1 MSSMLR
7 DLSAATVRSLSGQ
20 SGVFFRGDR
29 LVLGEKVMAFR
40 AAHLMAGSDE
50 PAQTPARGL
59 ADAHAMRLL
68 FSDLAIHAQARPT
81 KAVSAWLMDAFEQF
95 RVESLVPAGWPGS
108 RANLQACFEAWS
120 IGFFDSGLCETQRGL
135 VLYTVVQMVRSRMTG
150 EPVVSATEDFIEGT
164 RAKLSPILGGP
175 IAHLRKLKNDQAA
188 FALAA
193 AKLAMLAS
201 EWLDDDGLAE
211 PAKNADRVA
220 EEARQFTLLLQ
231 LDEAADDKPISLI
244 GGRSAWLD
252 AQAGQYQV
260 YTREFDREVSGQD
273 LAREAQLREWRAQLD
288 QTIAGLGINVNRLAR
303 ALLTRLAV
311 PVAHGWQ
318 DAQELGRIDARRL
331 AQLIAS
337 PQERHLFRNEP
348 IVPRAQCVVS
358 LLIDCSG
365 SMRQHQIRTA
375 CIADLLARALDLAGI
390 PSEILGFTTGAWNG
404 GRALQRW
411 RAAGEPARPG
421 RLNEQTHI
429 VFKDASTPW
438 RRARLSIA
446 ALLKNEMYREGV
458 DGEAVLWAAGRSR
471 ALQAERRMLWVFS
484 DGCPMDGATSA
495 ANDEHYLDHHLQQVV
510 AQILGSG
517 DIALGGVGLGQDLSF
532 YYPRHHM
539 LNLEE
544 ELHLHSFLPIIQLA
558 GSARP

>member
-1 MSSMLR
+1 MSSVLR
-7 DLSAATVRSLSGQ
+7 NLSAAMVRSLSGQ
-20 SGVFFRGDR
+20 PGVFFRGDR
-29 LVLGEKVMAFR
+29 LVLGGEVMAFR
-40 AAHLMAGSDE
+40 AAHLMAGPDE
-50 PAQTPARGL
+50 PAQTPERGL
-59 ADAHAMRLL
+59 SDAHAMRLL
-68 FSDLAIHAQARPT
+68 FSDLAIHAQARPA

-95 RVESLVPAGWPGS
+95 RVESLVPTGWPGS

-120 IGFFDSGLCETQRGL
+120 LSFFDSGLCETQRGL
-135 VLYTVVQMVRSRMTG
+135 ALYTIVQMVRSRLTG

-175 IAHLRKLKNDQAA
+175 IAHLRKLRNDQAA
-188 FALAA
+188 FAVAA
-193 AKLAMLAS
+193 AQLALQAS

-211 PAKNADRVA
+211 TATKAQRVA
-220 EEARQFTLLLQ
+220 DEARQFMLLLQ
-231 LDEAADDKPISLI
+231 LDQAADDKPISLQ

-252 AQAGQYQV
+252 AQAAQYQV
-260 YTREFDREVSGQD
+260 YTREFDREVRGQD

-288 QTIAGLGINVNRLAR
+288 HTIGGLGINVNRLAR
-303 ALLTRLAV
+303 ALLSQLAV
-311 PVAHGWQ
+311 PQAHGWQ

-331 AQLIAS
+331 GQLIAS

-348 IVPRAQCVVS
+348 VVPRVRCVVS

-365 SMRQHQIRTA
+365 SMRQHQMRMA

-411 RAAGEPARPG
+411 RAAGESAGPG

-458 DGEAVLWAAGRSR
+458 DGEAVLWATQRSR
-471 ALQAERRMLWVFS
+471 ALQAERRVLWVFS

-510 AQILGSG
+510 AQILGRG

-532 YYPRHHM
+532 YYPRHYM

-544 ELHLHSFLPIIQLA
+544 RLHLHGFLPIIQLA
-558 GSARP
+558 GSARA